1 MSGGASLRLNK
12 YMSRSRFEGIL
23 EYPCYTDQN
32 IIEYYNGFFHMRK
45 IEEAR
50 KLNMAEEF
58 NP

>member
-1 MSGGASLRLNK
+1 
-12 YMSRSRFEGIL
+12 MSRSRFEGIL